1 MKEEGMEE
9 YKSIE
14 DQEADC
20 RAAFAGSS
28 VGDPVWCCHHERH
41 AERLGGR
48 ERRSMV

>member
-1 MKEEGMEE
+1 MEE

-14 DQEADC
+14 DQAADC